1 MRTGRAWLGA
11 MTAAAG
17 LLLAGCGTPDVKALH
32 RMGCEQAA
40 AAVDLQSVKQL
51 DALRKGQ
58 TDLACTTLARHVGWI
73 GKRKTAVKNAD
84 LRETYEIPG

>member
-17 LLLAGCGTPDVKALH
+17 LLLAGCGKPDVKALH

-40 AAVDLQSVKQL
+40 ATVDLQSVKQL
-51 DALRKGQ
+51 DALRKGLGVAPQ
-58 TDLACTTLARHVGWI
+58 VDPVAYCESI
-73 GKRKTAVKNAD
+73 GASMGGAQ
-84 LRETYEIPG
+84 EP